1 MLLIVKYLTA
11 ITAFCLFQ
19 IWAYKRYVPEQQDV
33 YVAANLCLMFITFL
47 ITRSQVEENV
57 RQ

>member
-11 ITAFCLFQ
+11 IVAFCLFQ

-33 YVAANLCLMFITFL
+33 YVAANLCLMFIVFL
-47 ITRSQVEENV
+47 LTRSQVEENA
-57 RQ
+57 R